1 VAGGLTA
8 RHFLDTALAA
18 LAVAL
23 GFTLLLA
30 WLDLREFRQDLAA
43 SIGTVFATITQ
54 PAAKAVYEIDGRA
67 LGIVLDGALGE
78 RLIEQVA
85 VSDEAGRLVD
95 RRGRVPDPGGDLP
108 RWLTDTLL
116 GAGLQAMSRPLVQ
129 ERPQGPL
136 VVGVLELA
144 IDRGFA
150 TGRFL
155 ARFGRS
161 VAAVFVQSLVLG
173 AIMAAVA
180 QATLGRPIRRLSEAL
195 LDLQPESLGLRHRL
209 PGRRRDDEL
218 GAMVRR
224 IESLLDRIVA
234 ARTVREQAE
243 VELRESE
250 ARFRDLAEG
259 SLQGMVVHRDFR
271 PLFVNDAHA
280 RALGYGDA
288 ATFMAQVPDLLDLI
302 PADIREAVVERYRDI
317 IAGRVVPVA
326 HRIANRNRHG
336 AIRHFLV
343 LDRAIDWGGE
353 PALQV
358 SLIDISREV
367 QVEAEL
373 SRLATRDGLTGLANR
388 ALIHE
393 TLATAVAQAAAFNR
407 RLWVVTIDIDRF
419 KDINDSFGHP
429 GGDSLLR
436 KIARRLE
443 ARLRPGMT
451 LGRLGADEFV
461 VLAADLAWD
470 GSETAWLQELAQAFS
485 RPFTLAGQEVFV
497 RGAFGIAAY
506 PENGTVVDDLLRG
519 AHTAANAA
527 KRQGAGFVFYDAAM
541 NLRARNRL
549 RLERDLRRE
558 IDQDGFTVHYQPQQD
573 IATGEIT
580 GFEALLRWKGA
591 DGVAIPPDQ
600 FIPVAEETGMIVALG
615 ELVLERVCRR
625 AAAWRQQYCRQ
636 PSVAVNVSPLQLLDP
651 GFADRVVERLARHG
665 LPATAIEIE
674 ITETATIAHIEQVL
688 PALRQLRD
696 AGIALAIDDFGTGYS
711 SLSYLKRLPLSCLKL
726 DKSFV
731 RDLPDAEAMT
741 IARAIVVLGHQLGL
755 SVTAEGVETEAQR
768 RLLTELGYDR
778 LQGYLIGRPTPDSE
792 LVRFLDPPTA
802 A

>member
-1 VAGGLTA
+1 MAGGLTA
-8 RHFLDTALAA
+8 RHFLDTAVAA

-67 LGIVLDGALGE
+67 LGVVLDGALGE
-78 RLIEQVA
+78 RLIDQV
-85 VSDEAGRLVD
+85 VVRDEAGALID
-95 RRGRVPDPGGDLP
+95 RRGRVQDPDGDLP
-108 RWLTDTLL
+108 RWLADTLL

-136 VVGVLELA
+136 VVGTLELA
-144 IDRGFA
+144 IDRGYA

-161 VAAVFVQSLVLG
+161 VVAVFVQSLVLG

-195 LDLQPESLGLRHRL
+195 LDLQPEALGLRHRL

-234 ARTVREQAE
+234 ARMVREQAE

-288 ATFMAQVPDLLDLI
+288 ATFLAQVPDLLDLI

-317 IAGRVVPVA
+317 IAGRAVPVA

-497 RGAFGIAAY
+497 RGALANAAS
-506 PENGTVVDDLLRG
+506 PENGTGVDALLRG

-527 KRQGAGFVFYDAAM
+527 TRQGAGFVFYDAA
-541 NLRARNRL
+541 
-549 RLERDLRRE
+549 
-558 IDQDGFTVHYQPQQD
+558 
-573 IATGEIT
+573 
-580 GFEALLRWKGA
+580 
-591 DGVAIPPDQ
+591 
-600 FIPVAEETGMIVALG
+600 
-615 ELVLERVCRR
+615 
-625 AAAWRQQYCRQ
+625 
-636 PSVAVNVSPLQLLDP
+636 
-651 GFADRVVERLARHG
+651 
-665 LPATAIEIE
+665 
-674 ITETATIAHIEQVL
+674 
-688 PALRQLRD
+688 
-696 AGIALAIDDFGTGYS
+696 
-711 SLSYLKRLPLSCLKL
+711 
-726 DKSFV
+726 
-731 RDLPDAEAMT
+731 
-741 IARAIVVLGHQLGL
+741 
-755 SVTAEGVETEAQR
+755 
-768 RLLTELGYDR
+768 
-778 LQGYLIGRPTPDSE
+778 
-792 LVRFLDPPTA
+792 
-802 A
+802 

>member
-1 VAGGLTA
+1 MAGGLTA

-67 LGIVLDGALGE
+67 LGVVLDGALGE
-78 RLIEQVA
+78 RLIDQVA
-85 VSDEAGRLVD
+85 VRDEAGTLID

-161 VAAVFVQSLVLG
+161 VVAVFVQSLVLG

-195 LDLQPESLGLRHRL
+195 LDLQPEALGLRHRL

-234 ARTVREQAE
+234 ARMVREQAE

-317 IAGRVVPVA
+317 IAGRAVPVA
-326 HRIANRNRHG
+326 HRIANRDRHG

-343 LDRAIDWGGE
+343 LDRAIDWDGE

-625 AAAWRQQYCRQ
+625 AAAWRQQYRRQ

-768 RLLTELGYDR
+768 RLLVELGYDR